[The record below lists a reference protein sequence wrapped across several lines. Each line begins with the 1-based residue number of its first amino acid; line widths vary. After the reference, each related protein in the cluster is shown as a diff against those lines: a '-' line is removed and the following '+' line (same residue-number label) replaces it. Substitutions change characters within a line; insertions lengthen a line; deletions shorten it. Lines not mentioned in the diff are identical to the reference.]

1 MTLQSLLLDD
11 DDRVRALA
19 TTGALRVLGVQWTA
33 LPVSFM
39 RTTLDTICTRLSCD
53 SVPSVRLAVMV
64 VATDLFALSIL
75 SCSGWRSHAREYSR
89 RGRYAVD

>member
-1 MTLQSLLLDD
+1 MVLQSLLLDD

-33 LPVSFM
+33 LPVAFM
-39 RTTLDTICTRLSCD
+39 KTTLDTICTRLSCD

-64 VATDLFALSIL
+64 GAADLCAQCVLFRLAFAHS
-75 SCSGWRSHAREYSR
+75 
-89 RGRYAVD
+89 